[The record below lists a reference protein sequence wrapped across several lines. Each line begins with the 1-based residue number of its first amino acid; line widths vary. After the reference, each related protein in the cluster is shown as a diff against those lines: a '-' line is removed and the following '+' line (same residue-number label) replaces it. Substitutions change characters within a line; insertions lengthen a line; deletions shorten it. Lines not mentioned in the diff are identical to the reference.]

1 MLFKK
6 SFGTIFSFKKPSTI
20 SSQLVRFGVS
30 GGFTA
35 GIDFLL
41 LVFLVEVF
49 FLHYLVAGG
58 ISFTVGVCLNYW
70 LSRRWV
76 FHGGK
81 YRHSIEFLG
90 FFTTSTI
97 GLALNQI
104 ILWILVDSIS
114 INYRISKTIAIF
126 AVTFWNFITK
136 RYLIFK
142 S

>member
-6 SFGTIFSFKKPSTI
+6 SLGTIFSFKKPSNI
-20 SSQLVRFGVS
+20 SSQLVRFVVS

-41 LVFLVEVF
+41 LVLLVEVF
-49 FLHYLVAGG
+49 FFHYLIAGG

-70 LSRRWV
+70 ISRWWV

-90 FFTTSTI
+90 FFTTSII
-97 GLALNQI
+97 GLALNQT
-104 ILWILVDSIS
+104 ILWILVDHFSID
-114 INYRISKTIAIF
+114 YRISKTIAIF
-126 AVTFWNFITK
+126 VVTFWNFITK
-136 RYLIFK
+136 KYLIFK
-142 S
+142 G